1 MAWPGQRGG
10 RLAQPARRTHVERVP
25 AGSSSRPG
33 SRIARSIKDAGAN
46 VGEGATAARID
57 VQLSQL
63 HDLDELERAG
73 MLTVAEVAQLTAR
86 ILEANQLGGAIG
98 SRSPCDWL
106 SL

>member
-1 MAWPGQRGG
+1 
-10 RLAQPARRTHVERVP
+10 
-25 AGSSSRPG
+25 
-33 SRIARSIKDAGAN
+33 
-46 VGEGATAARID
+46 